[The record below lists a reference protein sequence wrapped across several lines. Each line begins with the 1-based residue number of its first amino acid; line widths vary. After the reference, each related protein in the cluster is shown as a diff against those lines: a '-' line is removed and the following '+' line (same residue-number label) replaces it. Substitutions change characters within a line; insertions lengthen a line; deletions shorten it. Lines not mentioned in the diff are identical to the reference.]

1 MSCGKSATPGV
12 ALKKDRYLTLF
23 RRFVLKANTL
33 ETVTSIKGRS
43 VSTRTLRRAFERFL
57 ESPPKVEKLKERKK
71 IWLKVDAHYLGHWG
85 CVIVAKTGKEIILW
99 IFVLRETYFDY
110 LNLFTKLYELGYDVL
125 GLTSDWHG
133 SIVASFQNLHSD
145 LPHQRCLIHTQ
156 RFGETFLTQKP
167 KTEAGRQLLELVKQ
181 LNKVTNHYEKNIWIR
196 WFERWEE
203 RHKDF
208 INQRSYEPGTR
219 HWWFT
224 HKNTRRVYRSLK
236 TTLNHL
242 FLYLD
247 HQGLEKDTNGLEAEF
262 THLTDKLRIHH
273 GLTRERRQNLVL
285 WYFHFKSHPIRKRS
299 APKNIR
305 KPTRFVH

>member
-1 MSCGKSATPGV
+1 M
-12 ALKKDRYLTLF
+12 KKDRYFALF
-23 RRFVLKANTL
+23 KRFVTTCSTIESLL
-33 ETVTSIKGRS
+33 SIKGS
-43 VSTRTLRRAFERFL
+43 YVSASTLRRSFDRFL
-57 ESPPKVEKLKERKK
+57 KNPPKAVKLKERRSV
-71 IWLKVDAHYLGHWG
+71 WLKVDAHYLGHWG

-99 IFVLRETYFDY
+99 NFVERETYFDY
-110 LNLFTKLYELGYDVL
+110 LRLFVELYELGYDIL

-133 SIVASFQNLHSD
+133 SIVASFENLHPS
-145 LPHQRCLIHTQ
+145 LPHQRCLVHTQ
-156 RFGETFLTQKP
+156 RFGETLLTRKP
-167 KTEAGRQLLELVKQ
+167 KTEAGRQLLEIIKH
-181 LNKVTNHYEKNIWIR
+181 LNKITNHYEKEIWIR
-196 WFERWEE
+196 WFLRWEK
-203 RHKDF
+203 RYLSF

-273 GLTRERRQNLVL
+273 GLTRERRQNLIL
-285 WYFHFKSHPIRKRS
+285 WYFHFKHQKTNAI
-299 APKNIR
+299 
-305 KPTRFVH
+305 